1 MDYILNEQ
9 SLKGQFANSD
19 NFATDGMK
27 PLLGVITT
35 LSSIGVSDILKNQ
48 NFFNSEVAPG
58 KKWHELMQGRMS
70 DTVRA
75 MCSLLS
81 KMQGQPYWDL
91 TPCQDLNKRYYI
103 QRAGDDGAIVE
114 IDVAQTG
121 VAEAFARKGCMIS
134 FKGGDYDNNKEY
146 VRCEDELQYGENPVM
161 NLHDKEETEQFLF
174 DSGQINFQHYI
185 KSRFCG
191 KLIYDELSTD
201 YGLNLVNKNNFRE
214 FFNSFRDFE
223 DYTWQ
228 QIITSE
234 GFDYKEFHRNKQTR
248 AYFTQ
253 EQWNKGIYK
262 FRITQEI
269 RCFGHRNGEKFHLY
283 RIDLDHILSDKG

>member
-1 MDYILNEQ
+1 MEYILNEQ

-27 PLLGVITT
+27 PLLGVIKT
-35 LSSIGVSDILKNQ
+35 LSSIGVNDILKNQ
-48 NFFNSEVAPG
+48 NFFNSEVVPG
-58 KKWHELMQGRMS
+58 KKWHELRYGRMS

-121 VAEAFARKGCMIS
+121 VAEAFARKGCLIS
-134 FKGGDYDNNKEY
+134 FTGGDYDNNTEY

-185 KSRFCG
+185 KSRFCE
-191 KLIYDELSTD
+191 KLVYDELSTD

-253 EQWNKGIYK
+253 EQWDKGIYK

>member
-48 NFFNSEVAPG
+48 KFFNSEVAPG

-70 DTVRA
+70 DTIRA

-81 KMQGQPYWDL
+81 KMQCQPYWDL
-91 TPCQDLNKRYYI
+91 TPCQDMNKRYYI

-121 VAEAFARKGCMIS
+121 VAEAFARKGCLIS
-134 FKGGDYDNNKEY
+134 FTGGDYDNNTEY

-185 KSRFCG
+185 KSRFCE
-191 KLIYDELSTD
+191 KLVYDELSTD

-253 EQWNKGIYK
+253 EQWDKGIYK

-269 RCFGHRNGEKFHLY
+269 RCFGHRNGAKFHLY

>member
-1 MDYILNEQ
+1 MEYVLNEQ

-19 NFATDGMK
+19 NFDTDGLK
-27 PLLGVITT
+27 PLLGVIQT
-35 LSSIGVSDILKNQ
+35 LSSFGVNDILKKTT
-48 NFFNSEVAPG
+48 FYSSEVSPG
-58 KKWHELMQGRMS
+58 KKWHELMNGRMS
-70 DTVRA
+70 DAVRA
-75 MCSLLS
+75 MCSHLSRMQGEPFWDSAPRQDLS
-81 KMQGQPYWDL
+81 KH
-91 TPCQDLNKRYYI
+91 YYI
-103 QRAGDDGAIVE
+103 QRAGDDNAIVDV
-114 IDVAQTG
+114 DVAQTS

-174 DSGQINFQHYI
+174 DSGQINYQDYI
-185 KSRFCG
+185 KNRFCG
-191 KLIYDELSTD
+191 KLVYDELSTD

-214 FFNSFRDFE
+214 FINSFRDFE

-234 GFDYKEFHRNKQTR
+234 GFDYKEFHKNKQTR
-248 AYFTQ
+248 LYFTQ
-253 EQWNKGIYK
+253 EQWNKGIRK

-269 RCFGHRNGEKFHLY
+269 RCFGYRYGDNFYLC

>member
-1 MDYILNEQ
+1 
-9 SLKGQFANSD
+9 
-19 NFATDGMK
+19 
-27 PLLGVITT
+27 
-35 LSSIGVSDILKNQ
+35 
-48 NFFNSEVAPG
+48 
-58 KKWHELMQGRMS
+58 MS

-91 TPCQDLNKRYYI
+91 TPRQDMNKHYYI
-103 QRAGDDGAIVE
+103 QRAGDDDAIVE

-121 VAEAFARKGCMIS
+121 VAEAFARKGCLIS
-134 FKGGDYDNNKEY
+134 FTGGDYDNNTEY

-161 NLHDKEETEQFLF
+161 NLHDKEETEKFLF

-185 KSRFCG
+185 KSRFCE
-191 KLIYDELSTD
+191 KLVYDELSTD

>member
-48 NFFNSEVAPG
+48 KFFNSEVAPG

-91 TPCQDLNKRYYI
+91 TPCQDLNKCYYI

-121 VAEAFARKGCMIS
+121 VAEAFARKGCLIS
-134 FKGGDYDNNKEY
+134 FTGGDYDNNTEY

-161 NLHDKEETEQFLF
+161 NLHDKEETERFLF

-185 KSRFCG
+185 KSRFCE
-191 KLIYDELSTD
+191 KMVYDELSTD

-253 EQWNKGIYK
+253 EQWDKGIYK

>member
-9 SLKGQFANSD
+9 SLKGQFANSE
-19 NFATDGMK
+19 NFTTDGMK
-27 PLLGVITT
+27 PLLGVIKT
-35 LSSIGVSDILKNQ
+35 LSSIGVNDILKNQ
-48 NFFNSEVAPG
+48 NFFNSEVVPG
-58 KKWHELMQGRMS
+58 KKWHELMHGRMS

-91 TPCQDLNKRYYI
+91 TPRQDMNKHYYI
-103 QRAGDDGAIVE
+103 QRAGDDDAIVE

-121 VAEAFARKGCMIS
+121 VAEAFARKGCLIS
-134 FKGGDYDNNKEY
+134 FTGGDYDNNTVY

-185 KSRFCG
+185 KSRFCE
-191 KLIYDELSTD
+191 KLVYDELSTD

-253 EQWNKGIYK
+253 EQWDKGICK

-269 RCFGHRNGEKFHLY
+269 RCFGHRNGDKFHLY
-283 RIDLDHILSDKG
+283 RIDLDHILSNKG

>member
-1 MDYILNEQ
+1 MEYILNEQ

-27 PLLGVITT
+27 PLLGVIKT
-35 LSSIGVSDILKNQ
+35 LSSIGVNDILKNQ
-48 NFFNSEVAPG
+48 NFFNSEVVPG
-58 KKWHELMQGRMS
+58 KKWYELKHGRMS

-91 TPCQDLNKRYYI
+91 TPRQDMNKHYYI
-103 QRAGDDGAIVE
+103 QRAGDDDAIVE

-121 VAEAFARKGCMIS
+121 VAEAFARKGCLIS
-134 FKGGDYDNNKEY
+134 FTGGDYDNNTEY

-161 NLHDKEETEQFLF
+161 NLHDKEETEKFLF

-185 KSRFCG
+185 KSRFCE
-191 KLIYDELSTD
+191 KLVYDELSTD

-214 FFNSFRDFE
+214 FFNSFRDYE

>member
-1 MDYILNEQ
+1 MEYILNEQ

-27 PLLGVITT
+27 PLLGVIKT
-35 LSSIGVSDILKNQ
+35 LSSIGVNDILKNQ
-48 NFFNSEVAPG
+48 NFFNSEVVPG
-58 KKWHELMQGRMS
+58 EKWYELKHGRMS

-91 TPCQDLNKRYYI
+91 TPRQDMNKHYYI
-103 QRAGDDGAIVE
+103 QRAGDDDAIVE

-121 VAEAFARKGCMIS
+121 VAEAFARKGCLIS
-134 FKGGDYDNNKEY
+134 FTGGDYDNNTEY

-161 NLHDKEETEQFLF
+161 NLHDKEETEKFLF

-185 KSRFCG
+185 KSRFCE
-191 KLIYDELSTD
+191 KLVYDELSTD

>member
-27 PLLGVITT
+27 PLLGVIKT
-35 LSSIGVSDILKNQ
+35 LSSIGVNDILKNQ
-48 NFFNSEVAPG
+48 NFFNSEVVPG
-58 KKWHELMQGRMS
+58 KKWHELMHGRMS

-103 QRAGDDGAIVE
+103 QRAGDDDAIVE

-121 VAEAFARKGCMIS
+121 VAEAFARKGCLIS
-134 FKGGDYDNNKEY
+134 FTGGDYDNNTVY

-269 RCFGHRNGEKFHLY
+269 RCFGHRNGDKFHLY

>member
-1 MDYILNEQ
+1 MEYILNEQ

-27 PLLGVITT
+27 PLLGVIKT
-35 LSSIGVSDILKNQ
+35 LSSIGVNDILKNQ
-48 NFFNSEVAPG
+48 NFFNSEVVPG
-58 KKWHELMQGRMS
+58 KKWHELMHGRMS

-91 TPCQDLNKRYYI
+91 TPRQDMNKHYYI

-121 VAEAFARKGCMIS
+121 VAEAFARKGCLIS
-134 FKGGDYDNNKEY
+134 FTGGDYDNNTEY

-185 KSRFCG
+185 KSRFCE
-191 KLIYDELSTD
+191 KLVYDELSTD

-253 EQWNKGIYK
+253 EQWDKGIYK